1 MDGGVCVGVFVA
13 LDMLASRKQRRKALA
28 RKRRL
33 ARARRR
39 RVFVQRQAQERL
51 LRTSVVHAGIQLLLT
66 YQITM
71 EEGKKFLLVGSCC

>member
-1 MDGGVCVGVFVA
+1 MCWCVCGVGYASEQKATQKGVSKEEEAGSSTEKAGFRSE
-13 LDMLASRKQRRKALA
+13 ASSRTT
-28 RKRRL
+28 
-33 ARARRR
+33 
-39 RVFVQRQAQERL
+39 F